1 MKSFMKLHSSLLG
14 GLAIF
19 AAAAAEVAEKENELI
34 LQNDKVAIS
43 FNKKDLTLRQI
54 RDRERNADF
63 IQKTNGRL
71 FTIALWDP
79 KNPDKK
85 IMNHPRFSTDFE
97 SSMAID
103 GSSAKE
109 YRHTVSDGTHT
120 LRPSFPRATHWVGR
134 AQWENFLH
142 PHALEADSYFIDNMQ
157 AVADAGRIRLLDTD
171 TQLCPGIR
179 LRLFDGHTL
188 GQLAAYITTPE
199 RTYVFAGDVVPLAA
213 SLSPLWISAYDTF
226 PVTSYNEKLRML
238 DEAAREQQ
246 ALIFCH
252 DAYTKCCT
260 VRKIND
266 FYKPDQILP
275 L

>member
-1 MKSFMKLHSSLLG
+1 MTDVVLTHLHFDHCG
-14 GLAIF
+14 Y
-19 AAAAAEVAEKENELI
+19 
-34 LQNDKVAIS
+34 
-43 FNKKDLTLRQI
+43 T
-54 RDRERNADF
+54 
-63 IQKTNGRL
+63 T
-71 FTIALWDP
+71 
-79 KNPDKK
+79 
-85 IMNHPRFSTDFE
+85 
-97 SSMAID
+97 
-103 GSSAKE
+103 

-171 TQLCPGIR
+171 TQLCPGVR
-179 LRLFDGHTL
+179 LRLFDGHTP

-260 VRKIND
+260 LRKIND